1 MNLNVTKEA
10 ANWYIDEMDL
20 AKGDYVQFF
29 VKLYGGIP
37 TIFPSY
43 FLGVSEGMDGTIAIQ
58 DEVQGITFYI
68 NNKDKWL
75 LDEHDLTIDLKED
88 EPEFTFEKR

>member
-1 MNLNVTKEA
+1 MTLKITKEA

-20 AKGDYVQFF
+20 EQGDYLQFF

-43 FLGVSEGMDGTIAIQ
+43 FLGVAEGIDGEIAIQ
-58 DEVQGITFYI
+58 EDMEGIHFYI
-68 NNKDKWL
+68 NNQDKWL
-75 LDEHDLTIDLKED
+75 LDNHDLTIELDDD
-88 EPEFTFEKR
+88 EPKFIFEER